1 MHIYTTSQ
9 WLLIFFIY
17 CFLGWIWESCYVSA
31 KQRQWVNRG
40 FLHGPWLPIYG
51 SGAIIILFA
60 TLPVSNNLVLVWLF
74 GMLAATVLEYFTGAA
89 IEKIFKVRYWDYSS
103 HRVQLKGYICMSS
116 SIAWGFFSILLIR
129 FIHPPFAKLLSHIP
143 DIVIDPLTVVLTV
156 LFVID
161 AVHSTQAALDLR
173 NILTQLTEENENLRR
188 LAKRTEVITAF
199 AEDELR
205 RFRDRTEFDKV
216 MLQMFIKDELE
227 SQHDKHSAR
236 RKERIEKII
245 NKGLQ
250 IKLNILAEISDVL
263 KEKKTEY
270 MKLHNSLDEKADEI
284 NYAMEQV
291 QEYKHKI
298 KERRTAN
305 YKKAMRIIHANPSA
319 STKEFKEA
327 MDMLKNIDKKN

>member
-1 MHIYTTSQ
+1 MYIYTTGQ
-9 WLLIFFIY
+9 WLLLFFIY
-17 CFLGWIWESCYVSA
+17 CVLGWIWESCYVSI
-31 KQRQWVNRG
+31 KQKQWVNRG

-60 TLPVSNNLVLVWLF
+60 TLPVSDNLFFVWLL
-74 GMLAATVLEYFTGAA
+74 GMLAATILEYFTGAV

-103 HRVQLKGYICMSS
+103 HKIQLKGYICMSS

-129 FIHPPFAKLLSHIP
+129 FIHPPFAKLLSAIP
-143 DIVIDPLTVVLTV
+143 DVVIDPLTVVLTV

-173 NILTQLTEENENLRR
+173 NMLIQLTEENENLRR

-199 AEDELR
+199 AEDELK
-205 RFRDRTEFDKV
+205 RFRNRTEFNML
-216 MLQMFIKDELE
+216 MLQMFIKEELE
-227 SQHDKHSAR
+227 AKHDKHSER
-236 RKERIEKII
+236 RKERIDKVI
-245 NKGLQ
+245 NKGLE
-250 IKLNILAEISDVL
+250 IKLNVLAEISDVL
-263 KEKKTEY
+263 KEKKEEY
-270 MKLHNSLDEKADEI
+270 MNFQNSMDEKADEI

-291 QEYKHKI
+291 QEYRHKI

-305 YKKAMRIIHANPSA
+305 YKKALRIIHANPSA

-327 MDMLKNIDKKN
+327 MDILKGIDKKN